1 LRKREG
7 VWFPQKADRGGMA
20 IRKEM
25 TSIDKFNRTILVLAS
40 LVLPG
45 VGILIG
51 IYYTLKPERKN
62 DYLGPL
68 CLILGVVWVAVVQLT
83 FRFL

>member
-1 LRKREG
+1 MVGINE
-7 VWFPQKADRGGMA
+7 
-20 IRKEM
+20 
-25 TSIDKFNRTILVLAS
+25 FNRAILVLAS

-45 VGILIG
+45 VGIPIG
-51 IYYTLKPERKN
+51 LYYTLRPERKN

-68 CLILGVVWVAVVQLT
+68 CLIVGVVWVLVVQLA

>member
-1 LRKREG
+1 M
-7 VWFPQKADRGGMA
+7 VD
-20 IRKEM
+20 IN
-25 TSIDKFNRTILVLAS
+25 KFNRAILVLAS

-45 VGILIG
+45 VGITIG
-51 IYYTLKPERKN
+51 IYYTLRPERKN

-68 CLILGVVWVAVVQLT
+68 CLVLGVVWVVVVRLT